1 MSTNLETKDI
11 EQLLAEADELI
22 RNVKSDAIKDIQEDH
37 RLRCEIHARNLEIL
51 KSQVQGSLA
60 KKEATTGSGAEGM
73 HAAIQ
78 EIVKAM
84 GDLKKYLSFTS
95 DGTNALHKGNE
106 PHETVH

>member
-1 MSTNLETKDI
+1 
-11 EQLLAEADELI
+11 
-22 RNVKSDAIKDIQEDH
+22 
-37 RLRCEIHARNLEIL
+37 
-51 KSQVQGSLA
+51 
-60 KKEATTGSGAEGM
+60 M